1 MRSDEQ
7 TWSKN
12 TFLDVKTGGGGHGN
26 KNWPTADGQASSKRC
41 FKSGQRTVDALT
53 LGTTH
58 STTKHHR
65 PSVDKSASTQQTLGK
80 GDKQNNATTVEATP
94 LNLWKPLKKKEMMG
108 GTKTMA

>member
-1 MRSDEQ
+1 MDVYRRLSLPWRRPVRSDEQ

-26 KNWPTADGQASSKRC
+26 KNWSTADGQACSKRC
-41 FKSGQRTVDALT
+41 FKNGQRTVDALT

-65 PSVDKSASTQQTLGK
+65 PSVDKSASSQQTLEK
-80 GDKQNNATTVEATP
+80 GDKPIMQQQ
-94 LNLWKPLKKKEMMG
+94 
-108 GTKTMA
+108 